1 MSPAQPFALQKA
13 RDALQRRDIAVAA
26 AAAREAVAQAADSP
40 EAWFILGSAS
50 NLLKDFETAERA
62 FEAAARC
69 APDGSPTQVQMLILR
84 AEPLICLGHPA
95 QAVASVRA
103 AVRLGVSDARDGFL
117 AALALSHA
125 GLPAEALPLAEKVIE
140 LDPRNAE
147 AWSIIGNVRQFNGD
161 IAGAEA
167 AYNTIISLSRDHAVA
182 AYHSL
187 AQLKRWTRDV
197 NHTAALEGFQCRNSP
212 EACRVG
218 YALFKEYDDIG
229 DTADAWDCLEHAA
242 RVGRSMETWTSEKE
256 GAIVAAWK
264 QHYGPGRFQAAP
276 DDRPRSGPKRIF
288 IVGLP
293 RSGTTLVERILVS
306 HSQVQ
311 AIGEV
316 NSFAIAAR
324 RLAAPEAP
332 GIISPE
338 IIAATTRIDPLEVAE
353 AYTRETAYLSDG
365 SAYTID
371 KRPDN
376 YEYCGLLRLAF
387 PDALI
392 IGLDRNPM
400 DALFGAYKRVF
411 AKGSHGW
418 SYTLDDLADHY
429 RHFRE
434 TMAHWKRVLGGGLI
448 EVSLEALIDNP
459 DTEIRRLLEACG
471 LPFEEACLSPHRSKG
486 AVTTASAVQ
495 VRKPINREGVG
506 AWKRYSAQLEPLRRR
521 LEALGYLRD

>member
-1 MSPAQPFALQKA
+1 MSEPAALQKA
-13 RDALQRRDIAVAA
+13 RQALHSRDLPLAA
-26 AAAREAVAQAADSP
+26 AAAREAVAQPTATP
-40 EAWFILGSAS
+40 EAWFILGTAS
-50 NLLKDFETAERA
+50 NLLTDFETAERA
-62 FEAAARC
+62 FGEAARR
-69 APDGSPTQVQMLILR
+69 APAGSPTRVQMLILR

-95 QAVASVRA
+95 DAVASVRE
-103 AVRLGVSDARDGFL
+103 AVALGISDARDCFL

-125 GLPAEALPLAEKVIE
+125 GLPLEALPLAEKAVK

-147 AWSIIGNVRQFNGD
+147 AWSIIGNVRQFSGD

-167 AYNTIISLSRDHAVA
+167 AYDTIVSLSRDQAVA

-187 AQLKRWTRDV
+187 AHLKRWTAET
-197 NHTAALEGFQCRNSP
+197 NHTAALERFQCRNSG
-212 EACRVG
+212 EASRVG

-229 DTADAWDCLEHAA
+229 DVANAWDCLQHGA
-242 RVGRSMETWTSEKE
+242 RVGRSMETWSADKE
-256 GAIVAAWK
+256 AALLAAWQ
-264 QHYGPGRFQAAP
+264 QHYGPDRFKKAP
-276 DDRPRSGPKRIF
+276 DARPRSGPKRIF

-324 RLAAPEAP
+324 RLSAPEAS
-332 GIISPE
+332 GILSPE
-338 IIAATTRIDPLEVAE
+338 IIAATTQTDPLAIAE
-353 AYTRETAYLSDG
+353 AYTHETAYLSDG

-376 YEYCGLLRLAF
+376 YEYAGLLRLAF

-429 RHFRE
+429 HHFRQ
-434 TMAHWKRVLGGGLI
+434 TTAHWKRVLGDGFI
-448 EVSLEALIDNP
+448 QVSLEALIDDP
-459 DTEIRRLLEACG
+459 DREIRRLLDACG
-471 LPFEEACLSPHRSKG
+471 LPFEDACLSPHQSKG

-506 AWKRYSAQLEPLRRR
+506 AWKRYAPQLEPLRRR
-521 LEALGYLRD
+521 LTEMGYLKAE

>member
-1 MSPAQPFALQKA
+1 MTEPFALAKA
-13 RDALQRRDIAVAA
+13 RDALQRRDMPVAA
-26 AAAREAVAQAADSP
+26 AAAREAVTQTDHSP
-40 EAWFILGSAS
+40 EGWFILGSAS
-50 NLLKDFETAERA
+50 LLLKDFETSEHA
-62 FEAAARC
+62 FGEAARH
-69 APDGSPTQVQMLILR
+69 APAGTPTQVQMLILR

-95 QAVASVRA
+95 KAVASVRA
-103 AVRLGVSDARDGFL
+103 AVKLGVSDARDCFL

-125 GLPAEALPLAEKVIE
+125 GLPAEALPLAEKAVE
-140 LDPRNAE
+140 RDPGNAE
-147 AWSIIGNVRQFNGD
+147 AWSIVGNVRQFNGD
-161 IAGAEA
+161 LAGAEA
-167 AYNTIISLSRDHAVA
+167 AYKTIISLSRDQAVA

-187 AQLKRWTRDV
+187 AHLKRWPAEA
-197 NHTAALEGFQCRNSP
+197 NHTAALERFQCRNSG
-212 EACRVG
+212 EASRVG

-229 DTADAWDCLEHAA
+229 DTANAWDCLEHGA
-242 RVGRSMETWTSEKE
+242 RVGRSMETWSADKE
-256 GAIVAAWK
+256 AAILAAWA
-264 QHYGPGRFQAAP
+264 QHYGASCFQKAP
-276 DDRPRSGPKRIF
+276 DTRPRSGPKRIF

-324 RLAAPEAP
+324 RLAAPDAP
-332 GIISPE
+332 GILSPE
-338 IIAATTRIDPLEVAE
+338 IIAATTQIDPLTIAE
-353 AYTRETAYLSDG
+353 AYTLETAYLSDG

-376 YEYCGLLRLAF
+376 YEYAGLLRQAF

-429 RHFRE
+429 KHFRD
-434 TMAHWKRVLGGGLI
+434 TMAHWKQVLGDGLI

-459 DTEIRRLLEACG
+459 DIEIRRLLDACG
-471 LPFEEACLSPHRSKG
+471 LPFEDACLSPHQSKG

-506 AWKRYSAQLEPLRRR
+506 AWKRYATQLEPLRQR
-521 LEALGYLRD
+521 LEAMGYLR